1 MTPSPEVETPP
12 VFDDAFRAAF
22 VTLLEWRRDV
32 RRFRPDPVDP
42 ALIEQLLRLAVLAPS
57 VGNSQPWRFV
67 MVEDAERRAAVRA
80 CFEDCNAQALND
92 FHGEKARKYANLKL
106 SGLDVAPVHIA
117 VYCDTVPLEG
127 AGLGRRTM
135 PETLQHSVAAAVQ
148 TLALAARAWGLGVGI
163 VTILEPRV
171 VTRVLDVPE
180 EWDFVGYL
188 CLGWPVEE
196 HRDPELVRYG
206 WQDRLPLDR
215 VVVQR

>member
-1 MTPSPEVETPP
+1 MSPTSADVPP

-42 ALIEQLLRLAVLAPS
+42 ALIDKLLHLAVLAPS

-67 MVEDAERRAAVRA
+67 MVDDPGRRAAVRNS
-80 CFEDCNAQALND
+80 FEDCNVEALHAYD
-92 FHGEKARKYANLKL
+92 GEKARLYTSLKL
-106 SGLDVAPVHIA
+106 AGLDRAPVQIA

-148 TLALAARAWGLGVGI
+148 TLSLAARAWGLGVGI
-163 VTILEPRV
+163 VTILDPRV
-171 VTRVLDVPE
+171 VSRALDIPE
-180 EWDFVGYL
+180 DWAFVGYL
-188 CLGWPVEE
+188 CLGWPEEE
-196 HRDPELVRYG
+196 HRDPELVRHG
-206 WQDRLPLDR
+206 WQNRLPFDR
-215 VVVQR
+215 VVVRR

>member
-1 MTPSPEVETPP
+1 MTAAHTPP
-12 VFDDAFRAAF
+12 VFDDAFRDQF

-32 RRFRPDPVDP
+32 RRFRPDPVP
-42 ALIEQLLRLAVLAPS
+42 ADLIDKLLHLAVLAPS

-67 MVEDAERRAAVRA
+67 RVDDPARRAAVRA
-80 CFEDCNAQALND
+80 SFEDCNAEALNAY
-92 FHGEKARKYANLKL
+92 HGERAQQYATLKL
-106 SGLDVAPVHIA
+106 AGMDIAPVQIA
-117 VYCDTVPLEG
+117 VYCDTVPREG

-171 VTRVLDVPE
+171 VSRALDVPE
-180 EWDFVGYL
+180 DWAFVGYL
-188 CLGWPVEE
+188 CIGWPEEE

-206 WQDRLPLDR
+206 WQDRLPFERFVL
-215 VVVQR
+215 QR